1 MYVLATFTV
10 GKEMLA
16 PAACVTKV
24 AALAKHVAK
33 SNATRILAKL
43 PSLCDPPRAQERAT
57 DPWRG
62 YGALQTDR
70 DQCLLYTSRIC
81 FLCMFDFFILY
92 TYCSNPT
99 APFVLRVFRRSRLPR
114 RNVKP
119 ESSIRQLRQYRI
131 SHIEICTPNGV
142 TESYL
147 IVVHV

>member
-24 AALAKHVAK
+24 AALAK

-43 PSLCDPPRAQERAT
+43 PSLCDRRNAQERD

-62 YGALQTDR
+62 ALRPDR
-70 DQCLLYTSRIC
+70 SMLIYTSRIC

-92 TYCSNPT
+92 TLPSNPRLLHLSYEFFGRLFRGGT
-99 APFVLRVFRRSRLPR
+99 SNNRRSAGTSCA
-114 RNVKP
+114 NI
-119 ESSIRQLRQYRI
+119 EYRI
-131 SHIEICTPNGV
+131 LKYAHQMALQSRI
-142 TESYL
+142 
-147 IVVHV
+147 